1 MSGTSEIPVLEN
13 VLEELYVLGRRQLRL
28 EERSAILMKQYE
40 FMRKA
45 NKGPYSPKFFIN
57 KDMFRA
63 AWMGAVQSD
72 QWMLFFLQDVEKPS
86 ELAKIEKELVTLEK
100 RKEEQLQRKNSI
112 IIQKS
117 LQTDDHRPPT
127 HNLPPPPVYDLPCAN
142 KNIYSNTAP
151 PSTPA
156 PEVITDVENLPPFSS
171 KTQCPSCEGYVSTEI
186 FYRVGSATWLLCFV
200 ATILGCVAGCCVIPF
215 CFEGTKDIGHR
226 CPKCQKEIHVIQ
238 RL

>member
-28 EERSAILMKQYE
+28 EERCAILMKQYE

-45 NKGPYSPKFFIN
+45 NT
-57 KDMFRA
+57 
-63 AWMGAVQSD
+63 
-72 QWMLFFLQDVEKPS
+72 DVEKPT
-86 ELAKIEKELVTLEK
+86 ELAKIEKELETLEK
-100 RKEEQLQRKNSI
+100 KKEEQLQRKNSI
-112 IIQKS
+112 INQKP

-127 HNLPPPPVYDLPCAN
+127 HNFPPPPVYDLPCAN
-142 KNIYSNTAP
+142 TNIYSNTAP

-156 PEVITDVENLPPFSS
+156 PEVITDVEDLPPFSS

-200 ATILGCVAGCCVIPF
+200 ATILGCVAGCCVMPF